1 MFPIRSGPCRG
12 SRRGRSA
19 LHADRRRLFRRCR
32 HGFLRRLLFRRQLLP
47 VASFFKAS
55 AHRADLC
62 LFLHDE
68 RRAALRARLRH
79 RHEGCSEI
87 AIRVPRAAI
96 EHAESSA
103 PALSHA
109 SALHKFAFIALR
121 ALDAHGDRPSVF
133 ALRVSRATDELPKPP
148 VLFHQPVSV
157 QRAFLV
163 QRFVRLV
170 SDSRPSHQAPRRL
183 AIRITGAS
191 QKRAKSPA
199 FQRHLLSAV
208 FAVLNLVLGVFRNFF
223 GHVLNEIAFRIPRA
237 SQEKSVPADPFQQFA
252 LPALF
257 ALFPGRNPGLV
268 RNHLVAGLIQV
279 HDEFFPELFHG
290 LPPRQLAFFN
300 LVQLFFHPRGVFHV
314 EHVLKTIEHQ
324 HAHALAQHRRREPPL
339 ILLHVSALD
348 NRRNNRSFR
357 RRPPDAVLFQLLY
370 QRGFCIPR
378 RRLRKMLF
386 RLDGFQ
392 LQDLPLG
399 HPRQRLAFSFVV
411 LFVVFAIRPRK
422 RHLVHLQEAIT
433 LDDRSRGPESV
444 IARVY
449 INRRLVVHR
458 RQHLRSHKSLPDQ
471 LVQLEDVVLQILA
484 HVFRRP
490 RNLRRTNRLVRSL
503 SVLLRLV
510 EVRLLRQVRAP
521 EPLPDQLPHLLPP
534 TVPHLHRI
542 RTHLRNQPHRS
553 FRPQLHALI
562 QTRCHGLHAAR
573 AQSAPH
579 SVPQQR

>member
-1 MFPIRSGPCRG
+1 MFPIRSGPYRG

-55 AHRADLC
+55 AHRADLR
-62 LFLHDE
+62 LFLHGE
-68 RRAALRARLRH
+68 RRAALRAWLRH
-79 RHEGCSEI
+79 GHERRSEI
-87 AIRVPRAAI
+87 AIRVTRAAI

-103 PALSHA
+103 PALPHA
-109 SALHKFAFIALR
+109 SALHKFAFIALG
-121 ALDAHGDRPSVF
+121 ALDTHGDRPGVL

-170 SDSRPSHQAPRRL
+170 SNSRPRHQAPRRL

-191 QKRAKSPA
+191 QKRAKSPP

-223 GHVLNEIAFRIPRA
+223 RHVLNEIAFRIPRA

-279 HDEFFPELFHG
+279 HDEFFPELFHR

-300 LVQLFFHPRGVFHV
+300 LVQLFFQPRGEFHV
-314 EHVLKTIEHQ
+314 EHVLKTLDQQ
-324 HAHALAQHRRREPPL
+324 HAHALAQHGRSEPPL
-339 ILLHVSALD
+339 ILLHVLALD
-348 NRRNNRSFR
+348 NRRNNRSIR
-357 RRPPDAVLFQLLY
+357 RRPPDAVLFQLLH

-378 RRLRKMLF
+378 RRLRKILL

-392 LQDLPLG
+392 FQDLPLG

-411 LFVVFAIRPRK
+411 LFVVFAIRARN
-422 RHLVHLQEAIT
+422 RYLVHLQESVK
-433 LDDRSRGPESV
+433 LHDRSRGPERV
-444 IARVY
+444 IPRVY

-521 EPLPDQLPHLLPP
+521 EPLRDQLPHLLQRIVRDLQRILPRP
-534 TVPHLHRI
+534 TPRPHTDAVPAPSCASPCTAVGCI
-542 RTHLRNQPHRS
+542 RP
-553 FRPQLHALI
+553 
-562 QTRCHGLHAAR
+562 AA
-573 AQSAPH
+573 AWKS
-579 SVPQQR
+579 